1 MINVQVFIHKIRS
14 KPFLIGLAVALLLLN
29 AARLL
34 VNYYQ
39 DRQLQVESRVAL
51 LQQQQHSLEK
61 LDDLRKSV
69 AALEAR
75 KEQLR
80 HYLFIGESEERI
92 ASAMQI
98 TLQEKVSKAHLE
110 PESLRP
116 ILRGGDKGEEKKIQ
130 DISIKLRLSG
140 DIQGFLDFIAELYRS
155 DSFFLIENFVLK
167 PDRQNKLKIL
177 MDLKGFYQLS
187 QEKEA

>member
-1 MINVQVFIHKIRS
+1 MINFQVLIHKIRS

-29 AARLL
+29 AARMLI
-34 VNYYQ
+34 NYYQ

-51 LQQQQHSLEK
+51 LQQQQRSLEK

-69 AALEAR
+69 ASLEAR

-116 ILRGGDKGEEKKIQ
+116 ILRGGDKGQEKKIQ